1 MKVHLL
7 ILIICS
13 ANDDLLPNS
22 NQDGKSNIEKRSI
35 AVGAAASGVA
45 SMFTPAAVKV
55 TGGVLRAI
63 VAALKI
69 IRIATNDNGHSS
81 TEEMLLGQTE
91 ALHDGLSGIGTTI
104 GELMKDLI
112 DSLSESRY
120 KEMMLLVDFYTSF
133 VLTEGDY
140 FVAEMRIKRQLLR
153 KSMKR
158 WDELD
163 SAQKIIQN

>member
-1 MKVHLL
+1 
-7 ILIICS
+7 
-13 ANDDLLPNS
+13 
-22 NQDGKSNIEKRSI
+22 
-35 AVGAAASGVA
+35 
-45 SMFTPAAVKV
+45 MFTPAAVKV

-69 IRIATNDNGHSS
+69 IRMGHTS
-81 TEEMLLGQTE
+81 TEEILLGQTE
-91 ALHDGLSGIGTTI
+91 AVHDGLSGIGTTI